1 MDVWGIKRERRK
13 IRKRIDKLEERLDAQ
28 YLRFEADESAPED
41 REDAWARIGE
51 IEYELKKL
59 DLDYE
64 NSAARQDDALA
75 RLEEATEQAKSDGY
89 SDDGGYLQK
98 YQDFKEL
105 RDTFD

>member
-1 MDVWGIKRERRK
+1 MEVWGIKRERRK

-59 DLDYE
+59 DLKYKD
-64 NSAARQDDALA
+64 SAKIQTDALI
-75 RLEEATEQAKSDGY
+75 RLEEATKQAKNDGY

-98 YQDFKEL
+98 HQDLKKL
-105 RDTFD
+105 GDMFD

>member
-1 MDVWGIKRERRK
+1 M
-13 IRKRIDKLEERLDAQ
+13 EEELGAQ
-28 YLRFEADESAPED
+28 RAKFESDETSLED
-41 REDAWARIGE
+41 RNEAWTKIGE
-51 IEYELKKL
+51 IEEELEKL